1 MLAFLT
7 PFFQDS
13 DTEGEDFSEEL
24 DNVSDDEVD
33 ADDDAETGKKRKVCF
48 GGVVPSDC
56 LILLQRSAKK
66 AAGSKKTKKPKKEA
80 TSDAD
85 DD

>member
-7 PFFQDS
+7 LFFQDS
-13 DTEGEDFSEEL
+13 DSEGEDFSEEL

-48 GGVVPSDC
+48 GGVVPS
-56 LILLQRSAKK
+56 LSYIATAVRKK
-66 AAGSKKTKKPKKEA
+66 GRGFQKDEESQEGSNKRCG
-80 TSDAD
+80 
-85 DD
+85 